1 MKMETA
7 ESEHE
12 IADWLAGLS
21 LKESCIIPQRHR
33 MDGASVFFAGKIF
46 TFFAFRRRN
55 FPISLYMKT
64 ALVLL

>member
-1 MKMETA
+1 M
-7 ESEHE
+7 
-12 IADWLAGLS
+12 L
-21 LKESCIIPQRHR
+21 
-33 MDGASVFFAGKIF
+33 FALFLHKKNF